1 MKKNERNAGAKPKFP
16 NIETEVLHIR
26 KIVPKGQAK
35 PIKETVNQIITKLQ
49 NDALDKCVAEVLK
62 NK

>member
-1 MKKNERNAGAKPKFP
+1 MSNKKKCGAQKKFP
-16 NIETEVLHIR
+16 NIETTKLRIDRV
-26 KIVPKGQAK
+26 VPKEHHDL
-35 PIKETVNQIITKLQ
+35 IKQQTNDFITKLQ